1 MAEPARKL
9 DHSHPSPPARSPRSD
24 QRARVVP
31 LRRRKAVPRDADTWT
46 LDQIVR
52 WYQTRC
58 E

>member
-31 LRRRKAVPRDADTWT
+31 LRRRKAVPEDADTWV